1 MTQAK
6 GEAGTLPPPHHST
19 PLSTPLPSA
28 GLHLCWVLFGTVQC
42 CSAGHGPAVR
52 TVVATVYAMA
62 LGLWYPPLGYWGIGV
77 VSTWL
82 DRSLYKALDRRVKG
96 IGLADDLNG
105 SMRLLRASMGG

>member
-1 MTQAK
+1 
-6 GEAGTLPPPHHST
+6 
-19 PLSTPLPSA
+19 
-28 GLHLCWVLFGTVQC
+28 
-42 CSAGHGPAVR
+42 
-52 TVVATVYAMA
+52 MA